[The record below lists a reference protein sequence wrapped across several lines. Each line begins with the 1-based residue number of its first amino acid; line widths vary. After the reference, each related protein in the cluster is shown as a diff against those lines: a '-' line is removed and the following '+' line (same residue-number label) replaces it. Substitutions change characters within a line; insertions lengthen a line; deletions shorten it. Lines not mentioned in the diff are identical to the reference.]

1 VLVPFQGQ
9 LLGSYVFKWGWKQER
24 TPTWFGLVLESGE
37 LTEAVDVMHYAWTGS
52 WPANRTPRVQ
62 SLLLDGRSSRDGV
75 TLVAGETYEAAFNVV
90 DPEGDPL
97 RFHWEVKPESD
108 SIKKGG
114 DFEERIPNVDGV
126 LRNPTAATTTL
137 AVQQPGTYRL
147 FAYAFDGH
155 GHAAHANIPFLVE
168 PGDAP

>member
-1 VLVPFQGQ
+1 MNAL
-9 LLGSYVFKWGWKQER
+9 R
-24 TPTWFGLVLESGE
+24 
-37 LTEAVDVMHYAWTGS
+37 
-52 WPANRTPRVQ
+52 
-62 SLLLDGRSSRDGV
+62 LDGRSSRDSV
-75 TLVAGETYEAAFNVV
+75 TLVAGRTYETAFHVV

-114 DFEERIPNVDGV
+114 DFEERIPNIDGV
-126 LRNPTAATTTL
+126 LRNPRAATTTL
-137 AVQQPGTYRL
+137 AVQQPGKYRL

>member
-1 VLVPFQGQ
+1 
-9 LLGSYVFKWGWKQER
+9 
-24 TPTWFGLVLESGE
+24 
-37 LTEAVDVMHYAWTGS
+37 
-52 WPANRTPRVQ
+52 
-62 SLLLDGRSSRDGV
+62 
-75 TLVAGETYEAAFNVV
+75 VAGRTYEAAFQVV

-137 AVQQPGTYRL
+137 AVQQPARTACSPTHSTATAR
-147 FAYAFDGH
+147 
-155 GHAAHANIPFLVE
+155 AHAISVPGRAGCADAGAGGAAGGQVMAIAYSGYREGQHPNGTARARNWTWSRE
-168 PGDAP
+168 PDARAGP